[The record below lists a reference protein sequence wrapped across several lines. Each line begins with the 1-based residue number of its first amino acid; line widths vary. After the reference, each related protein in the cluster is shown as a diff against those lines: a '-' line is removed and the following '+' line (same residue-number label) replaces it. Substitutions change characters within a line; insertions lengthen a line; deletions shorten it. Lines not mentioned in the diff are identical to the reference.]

1 LKKSVWIDKKVVEHV
16 ALLARLDLTDEEMK
30 TFENQ
35 LGQILE
41 HASRVQE
48 LDTDNVAPTSHIAPL
63 TNVLREDK
71 KGKCLTNEEALSN
84 APKQEDGGF
93 VVPKIV

>member
-1 LKKSVWIDKKVVEHV
+1 MANKISKKDVEHV
-16 ALLARLDLTDEEMK
+16 ALLARLELSSEEK
-30 TFENQ
+30 ETFTEQ

-41 HASRVQE
+41 HAAKIQK
-48 LDTDNVAPTSHIAPL
+48 LNTDKIPPTAHIAPL
-63 TNVLREDK
+63 NNVLRDDK
-71 KGKCLTNEEALSN
+71 TDKCLSNEEALSN

>member
-1 LKKSVWIDKKVVEHV
+1 MADNISKKDVEHV
-16 ALLARLDLTDEEMK
+16 ALLARLELSEEEK
-30 TFENQ
+30 EIYTRQ

-41 HASRVQE
+41 HAAKIQK
-48 LDTDNVAPTSHIAPL
+48 LNTAKIPPTAHIAPL
-63 TNVLREDK
+63 NNVLRDDK
-71 KGKCLTNEEALSN
+71 VGKCLSNEEAMSN

>member
-1 LKKSVWIDKKVVEHV
+1 MAGSLIIKKDVEHV
-16 ALLARLDLTDEEMK
+16 ALLARLALTEEEK
-30 TFENQ
+30 VTYTLQ

-41 HASRVQE
+41 HAGKIKA
-48 LDTDNVAPTSHIAPL
+48 LNTAKILPTSHVVPMQ
-63 TNVLREDK
+63 NVFREDK
-71 KGKCLTNEEALSN
+71 TDKCLTSEEALSN